1 MMAALA
7 WQQLAQH
14 ADMTAVSGPPLV
26 LLSVLLP
33 ASVALKQRVCA
44 QTLHPRVA
52 SQAPSSAGAS
62 AGAEGERLLRA
73 TRAMQLRDY
82 AAAARLLS
90 QEAEEQPGSFLAYDL
105 RAACSLQAG
114 RHEQALD
121 DAMHCTKLNPDW

>member
-1 MMAALA
+1 
-7 WQQLAQH
+7 
-14 ADMTAVSGPPLV
+14 VV
-26 LLSVLLP
+26 
-33 ASVALKQRVCA
+33 
-44 QTLHPRVA
+44 

-82 AAAARLLS
+82 EAAARLLS